1 VTRRAL
7 LAALVAVALA
17 APGCSDDGG
26 GGCPGELVGTF
37 TLGGPLIDAETAC
50 TVEPPE
56 PPGGFVAVV
65 RASAPEL
72 APFRAKLVLDPTD
85 GPSRAAALCTGARLA
100 SPYYGARGPDGTFT
114 LEADSG
120 AAVLP
125 DCGPSCSASVRE
137 VISGA
142 PTGTSPDGSATG
154 FAGRLVET
162 FEYRGGDCSKCTRAA
177 SGADPGAP
185 LHCVATYALS
195 SVP

>member
-1 VTRRAL
+1 MTRRAL
-7 LAALVAVALA
+7 LSALGAVALA
-17 APGCSDDGG
+17 ASGCSDDGG

-37 TLGGPLIDAETAC
+37 TLRGALVDAETAC
-50 TVEPPE
+50 TVEPP
-56 PPGGFVAVV
+56 GGFAAVA
-65 RASAPEL
+65 RATAPEL

-120 AAVLP
+120 AAVLSP

-137 VISGA
+137 QISGA

-162 FEYRGGDCSKCTRAA
+162 FEYRGGDCSACLRAA
-177 SGADPGAP
+177 SGADLGAP